1 MAVAALALGIGL
13 TTVMFSVVY
22 GLILRGL
29 PFENGDRIAMVME
42 ANPSRGEP
50 ELALSMHDFAAY
62 RDGQRSFESFGAFMP
77 AVSIN
82 ISGDDRPERVQAARV
97 TAATLA
103 LTHVRPVLGRA
114 FTSLDDAPDGELAV
128 VVSHSLWRD
137 HYASDSA
144 VIGRH
149 IRVNGQSS
157 TIVGVMPDGFAFP
170 NETKLWL
177 PLRLDPALAPWGTG
191 THVNAVGRLRP
202 GVTMQQAMTELR
214 SIAARLERDHPG
226 ENTGIRAV
234 VQPFIRGVLP
244 MRVYSLL
251 YAMLAA
257 VSLVLLIACTNVAN
271 LLLAQAIR
279 RRKEVALRAALG
291 ASRAALLRQFLAE
304 ALVLSLIAA
313 AIGAIVADFGIALV
327 RRALSTQAPF
337 WTDIRLHPQ
346 VLLFTACVAL
356 VSSIAAGALP
366 ALAAARSDITE
377 VLKDQSVKSRS
388 AGRGG
393 ALSRSLVI
401 FELVLSS
408 ALLVTAALITRSL
421 LNLRTLEPGFESRGV
436 MTGALTL
443 STRDST
449 SRRIFFDRLT
459 DGLARVP
466 ATTAT
471 SVSSNLPG
479 TGWSE
484 LRVGVEGKTYPT
496 RRAYPLVGYLAV
508 NPGFFKTFGISA
520 LQGRAITSEDRPGTL
535 AVAVVNE
542 RFVNEYFPNAS
553 PLGQRLNIGP
563 DDSVPSWVTI
573 IGVVPTLYANRPG
586 LDAWP
591 AEVLTAFDQHPQ
603 SSATIAIRAMSDPT
617 EMAQPLRALVAS
629 IDPDLP
635 VYRLTTMRDALDDAT
650 VPVRLFGSLFV
661 VFGIV
666 ALTLASIGLYA
677 VLAFAVSRREREIGV
692 RVALGATAT
701 DIVHMVLK
709 DGGLQLAL
717 GIPVG
722 LVLGIVGARAA
733 RAMLFGVEPTDA
745 ATIAIVVATLLAT
758 GIAACV
764 GPALRASKADPVRCL
779 SAE

>member
-1 MAVAALALGIGL
+1 MNDWRARLRSVVETWKLSPEEQIDIVSEIEQHLEELLAELTPQIGATAANERILMELNDPALRNANVRPVRPPAPSVQLSRTSAFGWNAVVRDVRFAWRSLFVNVSTSLMAVAALALGIGL

-50 ELALSMHDFAAY
+50 ELALSMHDFTAY

-103 LTHVRPVLGRA
+103 LTHVRPALGRA
-114 FTSLDDAPDGELAV
+114 FTSLDDAPDGDLSV
-128 VVSHSLWRD
+128 VLSHSLWRD

-144 VIGRH
+144 VIGRD

-177 PLRLDPALAPWGTG
+177 PLRLNPASAPWGTG

-214 SIAARLERDHPG
+214 GIAARLERDHPG
-226 ENTGIRAV
+226 DNTGIRPV

-271 LLLAQAIR
+271 LLLARAIR

-313 AIGAIVADFGIALV
+313 VCGAIVADFGIALV

-356 VSSIAAGALP
+356 VSSIVAGVLP

-408 ALLVTAALITRSL
+408 ALLVTAALIT
-421 LNLRTLEPGFESRGV
+421 
-436 MTGALTL
+436 
-443 STRDST
+443 
-449 SRRIFFDRLT
+449 
-459 DGLARVP
+459 
-466 ATTAT
+466 
-471 SVSSNLPG
+471 
-479 TGWSE
+479 
-484 LRVGVEGKTYPT
+484 
-496 RRAYPLVGYLAV
+496 
-508 NPGFFKTFGISA
+508 
-520 LQGRAITSEDRPGTL
+520 
-535 AVAVVNE
+535 
-542 RFVNEYFPNAS
+542 
-553 PLGQRLNIGP
+553 
-563 DDSVPSWVTI
+563 
-573 IGVVPTLYANRPG
+573 
-586 LDAWP
+586 
-591 AEVLTAFDQHPQ
+591 
-603 SSATIAIRAMSDPT
+603 
-617 EMAQPLRALVAS
+617 
-629 IDPDLP
+629 
-635 VYRLTTMRDALDDAT
+635 
-650 VPVRLFGSLFV
+650 
-661 VFGIV
+661 
-666 ALTLASIGLYA
+666 
-677 VLAFAVSRREREIGV
+677 
-692 RVALGATAT
+692 
-701 DIVHMVLK
+701 
-709 DGGLQLAL
+709 
-717 GIPVG
+717 
-722 LVLGIVGARAA
+722 
-733 RAMLFGVEPTDA
+733 
-745 ATIAIVVATLLAT
+745 
-758 GIAACV
+758 
-764 GPALRASKADPVRCL
+764 
-779 SAE
+779 